1 MNLSQCRG
9 YNRTIQENSQRI
21 PYDFRVP
28 PGLGSRICVFLA
40 SWLRRE
46 FRRKRRWWR
55 GRGQSNR
62 SYFHLRR
69 RDAERCRYTN
79 RFRRLYLATVESGQL
94 TLSIPGGETNY
105 SVAYMCPG
113 TVAVTSGVASG
124 ERVILASIQDGT
136 PVRMICAGSSS
147 IQLGMATVQ
156 VNAAAIPGAA
166 YAFAG
171 PYQQQW
177 SGGTLSFSNEMLSGT
192 HEVAAYAVDASFNAL
207 AVRILRNQTIP
218 GALNGGNP
226 VLLGSGD
233 LTVPRTI
240 TYHNVPS
247 GFSAP
252 LTNAQYLSAGGASV
266 SLSQGET
273 AQYPAIPAGEV
284 QSGDDYAFSAGARS
298 TTTPSEYMFVN
309 KPPRSSGGPQ
319 TFTFPAPWSYA

>member
-1 MNLSQCRG
+1 MTSAFL
-9 YNRTIQENSQRI
+9 
-21 PYDFRVP
+21 RVSALAFAFSLLA
-28 PGLGSRICVFLA
+28 GCGGSSGGNGGGGGGGGNPIEVTFTFA
-40 SWLRRE
+40 GGTPSAVATQI
-46 FRRKRRWWR
+46 
-55 GRGQSNR
+55 GSG
-62 SYFHLRR
+62 
-69 RDAERCRYTN
+69 AYTQ
-79 RFRRLYLATVESGQL
+79 ATVESGQL

-166 YAFAG
+166 YVFAG
-171 PYQQQW
+171 PYQQEW

-192 HEVAAYAVDASFNAL
+192 HEVAVYAVNASFNAL

-218 GALNGGNP
+218 GTLNGGNP
-226 VLLGSGD
+226 ALLGSGD
-233 LTVPRTI
+233 LTVPQTI